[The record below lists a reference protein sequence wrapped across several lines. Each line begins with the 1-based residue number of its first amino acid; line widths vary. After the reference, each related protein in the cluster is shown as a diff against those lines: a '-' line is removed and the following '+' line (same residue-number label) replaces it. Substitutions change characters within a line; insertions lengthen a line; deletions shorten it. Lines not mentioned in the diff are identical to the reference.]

1 MGDEFQALSSF
12 CDYRLPQHF
21 PSERPLHPKEKV
33 LEQALQWCQLPE
45 PCSASLLLRK
55 VSMAHAGCL
64 FTGEPPPSAQ
74 HSSGLSPR
82 SLHPALLFC
91 AQESGVRAPGW
102 GCYGAVRS
110 HLDCWEAASRR
121 GSFWCV
127 AAACCCSRRRR

>member
-1 MGDEFQALSSF
+1 MGGSSLWLAF
-12 CDYRLPQHF
+12 LTTTCLDQHF
-21 PSERPLHPKEKV
+21 PPERPLHPKEKV

-64 FTGEPPPSAQ
+64 FTGEPPPPAQ
-74 HSSGLSPR
+74 HSSGLSPS

-91 AQESGVRAPGW
+91 AQESGGRAHGW
-102 GCYGAVRS
+102 ACYGVVRS
-110 HLDCWEAASRR
+110 HLACWEAASRR
-121 GSFWCV
+121 GSFCCV